1 MIIKIKKN
9 IISSQSPTY
18 FIADI
23 AANHDGSL
31 SRAKKLIRLCALSG
45 ANAAKFQHFKAETIV
60 SDFGFKKI
68 GKITHQKK
76 WKKSVFEVYKEASI
90 NNKWTKVLKKEC
102 EKNKI
107 DFLTAPY
114 DLDYVDSVFKY
125 VSAYKIGSGDITW
138 LDIIKKIAKK
148 KKPVLL
154 ATGASS
160 FEDVTRSVKEI
171 MKYNKKIVLMQC
183 NTNYTADNANHKFL
197 NLKVL
202 EQFKKKFKNKVILGL
217 SDHTA
222 GHNSVL
228 GAVAM
233 GARVVEKHFT
243 DDNKR
248 KGPDHKFSMNTKTWK
263 AMVDETRML
272 ENSLGDGHK
281 KIEQNEEDA
290 VIVQR
295 RSIRA
300 AKNLFKNEKIKE
312 SSLIFL
318 RPAPKNS
325 LAPYEKRKI
334 LNKTLKKDITKGDL
348 INWSKIKN

>member
-1 MIIKIKKN
+1 
-9 IISSQSPTY
+9 
-18 FIADI
+18 
-23 AANHDGSL
+23 
-31 SRAKKLIRLCALSG
+31 
-45 ANAAKFQHFKAETIV
+45 
-60 SDFGFKKI
+60 
-68 GKITHQKK
+68 
-76 WKKSVFEVYKEASI
+76 VFEVYKEASI

>member
-1 MIIKIKKN
+1 
-9 IISSQSPTY
+9 
-18 FIADI
+18 
-23 AANHDGSL
+23 
-31 SRAKKLIRLCALSG
+31 
-45 ANAAKFQHFKAETIV
+45 
-60 SDFGFKKI
+60 
-68 GKITHQKK
+68 
-76 WKKSVFEVYKEASI
+76 
-90 NNKWTKVLKKEC
+90 
-102 EKNKI
+102 
-107 DFLTAPY
+107 
-114 DLDYVDSVFKY
+114 
-125 VSAYKIGSGDITW
+125 
-138 LDIIKKIAKK
+138 
-148 KKPVLL
+148 
-154 ATGASS
+154 
-160 FEDVTRSVKEI
+160 
-171 MKYNKKIVLMQC
+171 MQC
-183 NTNYTADNANHKFL
+183 NTNYTADSANHKFL

-263 AMVDETRML
+263 VMVDETRML
-272 ENSLGDGHK
+272 ENSLGDGYK
-281 KIEQNEEDA
+281 KIEKNEQDA

-300 AKNLFKNEKIKE
+300 AKNLFKNEKIE
-312 SSLIFL
+312 EDSLIFL